1 MASGRRVALFRGIN
15 VGKAKRIGMADLR
28 ALFERLG
35 HTEVRTLLNS
45 GNVVFTPANAD
56 AAAATA
62 ARIEKAVADR
72 LRVSSRVTV
81 IAGKD
86 VAEAVRKNPFTKI
99 AKDPSRL
106 LVLVPWDSKAAAE
119 LKPLL
124 KKDWKPEAFSLGKRV
139 AWLWCANSILD
150 SPVWAETNRT
160 LGDRGTSR
168 NMTTMTKL
176 LELCES
182 PEAIK

>member
-1 MASGRRVALFRGIN
+1 MRCVALFRGIN

-35 HTEVRTLLNS
+35 YADVRTLLNS
-45 GNVVFTPANAD
+45 GNVVFTPAKAD
-56 AAAATA
+56 PGAA

-72 LRVSSRVTV
+72 LRVTSRVTV
-81 IAGKD
+81 ITDKE
-86 VAEAVRKNPFTKI
+86 VAEAIRKNPFAKI

-106 LVLVPWDSKAAAE
+106 LVLVPWDSKAASE

-124 KKDWKPEAFSLGKRV
+124 KRDWKPEALALGKRV
-139 AWLWCANSILD
+139 AWLWCADGILD
-150 SPVWAETNRT
+150 SPLWAETNRT

-176 LELCES
+176 LALCES
-182 PEAIK
+182 PE